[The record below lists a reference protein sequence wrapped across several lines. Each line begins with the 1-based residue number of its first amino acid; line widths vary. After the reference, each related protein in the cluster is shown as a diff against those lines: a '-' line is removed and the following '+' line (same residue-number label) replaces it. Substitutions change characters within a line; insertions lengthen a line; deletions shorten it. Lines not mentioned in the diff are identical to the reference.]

1 MRGGALGVAGWV
13 TAPTTTLHDAPDAD
27 PITAD
32 RDRTDLDTQ
41 APTAP
46 AAPTDTLV
54 ADKASTREPVTAA
67 TVSAP
72 VAPTGAAYLRFVLV
86 LGALIAIG
94 PLTIDTYL
102 PALPSITRDLAASE
116 SAVQATLTGIL
127 LGMGLGQLLVGPLA
141 DAVGRRRPLIA
152 GLALH
157 IAASVFTAFAPTIE
171 LLTVGRV
178 LQGLGNAAV
187 AVVSMAMVRD
197 LFQGSA
203 AATMLS
209 RLMLVMGLAPVL
221 APTLGGAILQATSWR
236 GVFLLIAGAGVV
248 LVTIAALAL
257 RETLPVDRR
266 RQLSVR
272 EVLGTYRTLLRDRT
286 FVGLILISGL
296 MFATLFAYIGG
307 SSFVL
312 QDIYGLSVAQ
322 FGLAFGL
329 NSLGFLTGSQ
339 LNPVLLKRFAPRQ
352 LVRFGVAVGAT
363 AALVL
368 LAAAATGVGG
378 LTLVLVPLWFL
389 LFACGL
395 TLPNTP
401 ALALTRHGE
410 AAGTAAALLG
420 AAQFVIGG
428 AAAPLIGAMG
438 SDSAVPMAI
447 VMAGT
452 AVLAALVATAT
463 LRVRVVR

>member
-1 MRGGALGVAGWV
+1 MTAAPETTTAPLSPTP
-13 TAPTTTLHDAPDAD
+13 TAPT
-27 PITAD
+27 
-32 RDRTDLDTQ
+32 

-46 AAPTDTLV
+46 AAT
-54 ADKASTREPVTAA
+54 
-67 TVSAP
+67 
-72 VAPTGAAYLRFVLV
+72 VAPTGRSYVRFVLV

-116 SAVQATLTGIL
+116 SAVQGTLTGIL

-157 IAASVFTAFAPTIE
+157 IAASVFCAFAPSIE
-171 LLTVGRV
+171 LLTAGRAI
-178 LQGLGNAAV
+178 QGLGNAAV

-197 LFQGSA
+197 LFAGSA

-221 APTLGGAILQATSWR
+221 APTLGGFILQLTSWR
-236 GVFLLIAGAGVV
+236 GVFVILAVAGV
-248 LVTIAALAL
+248 LMVTLASLAL
-257 RETLPVDRR
+257 RETLPVERR
-266 RQLSVR
+266 RPLAFR
-272 EVLGTYRTLLRDRT
+272 PVLATYASLLRDRT
-286 FVGLILISGL
+286 FVGLVLISGL
-296 MFATLFAYIGG
+296 MFATLFSYIGG

-322 FGLAFGL
+322 FGLAFGI

-339 LNPVLLKRFAPRQ
+339 LNPFLLQKFAPRQ
-352 LVRFGVAVGAT
+352 LVRAGVSIGAT
-363 AALVL
+363 AALL
-368 LAAAATGVGG
+368 LLGSAATGFGG
-378 LTLVLVPLWFL
+378 LALILVPLWFL

-420 AAQFVIGG
+420 ASQFVIGG
-428 AAAPLIGAMG
+428 AAAPLIGVMG
-438 SDSAVPMAI
+438 SGSAVPMAL
-447 VMAGT
+447 VMATT
-452 AVLAALVATAT
+452 ATLAAVVAART
-463 LRVRVVR
+463 LRVRVVTA

>member
-1 MRGGALGVAGWV
+1 MDRAPHGVGPLV
-13 TAPTTTLHDAPDAD
+13 TAPPQTLTD
-27 PITAD
+27 
-32 RDRTDLDTQ
+32 DRTSTL
-41 APTAP
+41 P
-46 AAPTDTLV
+46 ATSVGSAGT
-54 ADKASTREPVTAA
+54 PVDGM
-67 TVSAP
+67 P
-72 VAPTGAAYLRFVLV
+72 PAPTGRAYLRFVLV

-102 PALPSITRDLAASE
+102 PALPSITQDLAASE
-116 SAVQATLTGIL
+116 AAVQFTLTGIL
-127 LGMGLGQLLVGPLA
+127 LGMGLGQLIVGPLA

-157 IAASVFTAFAPTIE
+157 IAASIFCAFAPTIE
-171 LLTVGRV
+171 LLTAGRV

-187 AVVSMAMVRD
+187 AVVAMAMVRD
-197 LFQGSA
+197 KFAGSA

-221 APTLGGAILQATSWR
+221 APTLGGVILQVTSWR
-236 GVFLLIAGAGVV
+236 GVFVLLAIAGVMM
-248 LVTIAALAL
+248 VTLASFAL
-257 RETLPVDRR
+257 RETLPPHRR
-266 RQLSVR
+266 RKLAFRPVMA
-272 EVLGTYRTLLRDRT
+272 TYASLLRDRT
-286 FVGLILISGL
+286 FVGLVLISGL
-296 MFATLFAYIGG
+296 MFATLFSYIGG

-339 LNPVLLKRFAPRQ
+339 LNPFLLKRFEPRL
-352 LVRFGVAVGAT
+352 LVRAGVTIGAV
-363 AALVL
+363 AALL
-368 LAAAATGVGG
+368 MFAAAATGTGG
-378 LTLVLVPLWFL
+378 LLLILTPLWFI

-420 AAQFVIGG
+420 ASQFVIGG

-438 SDSAVPMAI
+438 SDSAVPMTL
-447 VMAGT
+447 VMAIT
-452 AVLAALVATAT
+452 ATLALVVATFT
-463 LRVRVVR
+463 LRVRVIRS

>member
-1 MRGGALGVAGWV
+1 V
-13 TAPTTTLHDAPDAD
+13 TAAPETLTDA
-27 PITAD
+27 
-32 RDRTDLDTQ
+32 RTD
-41 APTAP
+41 APTATTPTATTP
-46 AAPTDTLV
+46 AAASPATPTVL
-54 ADKASTREPVTAA
+54 P
-67 TVSAP
+67 
-72 VAPTGAAYLRFVLV
+72 APTGRSYVRFVLV

-116 SAVQATLTGIL
+116 SAVQGTLTGIL

-141 DAVGRRRPLIA
+141 DAIGRRRPLIA

-157 IAASVFTAFAPTIE
+157 IAASVFCAFAPSIE
-171 LLTVGRV
+171 LLTVGRAI
-178 LQGLGNAAV
+178 QGLGNAAV

-197 LFQGSA
+197 LFAGSA

-221 APTLGGAILQATSWR
+221 APTLGGFILQLTSWR
-236 GVFLLIAGAGVV
+236 GVFGILAVAGV
-248 LVTIAALAL
+248 LMVTLASLAL
-257 RETLPVDRR
+257 RETLPVERR
-266 RQLSVR
+266 RTLAVGP
-272 EVLGTYRTLLRDRT
+272 VLATYRSLLRDRT
-286 FVGLILISGL
+286 FVGLVLISGL
-296 MFATLFAYIGG
+296 MFATLFSYIGG

-312 QDIYGLSVAQ
+312 QDIYGLSVTQ
-322 FGLAFGL
+322 FGLAFGI

-339 LNPVLLKRFAPRQ
+339 LNPFLLKRFAPRQ
-352 LVRFGVAVGAT
+352 LVRVGVSIGAT

-368 LAAAATGVGG
+368 LASAATGFGG
-378 LTLVLVPLWFL
+378 LALILGPLWFL

-420 AAQFVIGG
+420 ASQFVIGG
-428 AAAPLIGAMG
+428 AAAPLIGLMG
-438 SDSAVPMAI
+438 SGSAVPMAL
-447 VMAGT
+447 VMATT
-452 AVLAALVATAT
+452 ACLAAVVAART
-463 LRVRVVR
+463 LRVPVVSA

>member
-1 MRGGALGVAGWV
+1 M
-13 TAPTTTLHDAPDAD
+13 TAAPETLIDTDSMTPTD
-27 PITAD
+27 
-32 RDRTDLDTQ
+32 
-41 APTAP
+41 APTATNPAP
-46 AAPTDTLV
+46 AAERQP
-54 ADKASTREPVTAA
+54 
-67 TVSAP
+67 AP
-72 VAPTGAAYLRFVLV
+72 RGRSYVRFVLV

-116 SAVQATLTGIL
+116 SAVQGTLTGIL

-157 IAASVFTAFAPTIE
+157 IAASVFCAFAPTIE

-178 LQGLGNAAV
+178 IQGLGNAAV
-187 AVVSMAMVRD
+187 AVVAMAMVRD
-197 LFQGSA
+197 LFAGSA

-221 APTLGGAILQATSWR
+221 APTLGGFILQLTSWR
-236 GVFLLIAGAGVV
+236 GVFVILAVAGV
-248 LVTIAALAL
+248 LMVTLASLAL
-257 RETLPVDRR
+257 RETLPVERR
-266 RQLSVR
+266 RPLAVR
-272 EVLGTYRTLLRDRT
+272 PVLATYASLLRDRT
-286 FVGLILISGL
+286 FVGLVLISGL
-296 MFATLFAYIGG
+296 MFATLFSYIGG

-312 QDIYGLSVAQ
+312 QDIYGLTVAQ
-322 FGLAFGL
+322 FGLAFGV

-339 LNPVLLKRFAPRQ
+339 LNPFLLKRFAPRQ
-352 LVRFGVAVGAT
+352 LVRAGVSIGAT
-363 AALVL
+363 AALLL
-368 LAAAATGVGG
+368 LASAATGFGG
-378 LTLVLVPLWFL
+378 LALILVPLWFL

-420 AAQFVIGG
+420 ASQFVIGG
-428 AAAPLIGAMG
+428 AAAPLIGLMG
-438 SDSAVPMAI
+438 SGSAVPMAL
-447 VMAGT
+447 VMATT
-452 AVLAALVATAT
+452 ASLAAIVAART
-463 LRVRVVR
+463 LRVQVVSA

>member
-1 MRGGALGVAGWV
+1 M
-13 TAPTTTLHDAPDAD
+13 
-27 PITAD
+27 
-32 RDRTDLDTQ
+32 DRTFRGVGHL
-41 APTAP
+41 
-46 AAPTDTLV
+46 
-54 ADKASTREPVTAA
+54 VTAA
-67 TVSAP
+67 TQTVTDDQTQSLPDTDVATSAAATDQTSRAALP
-72 VAPTGAAYLRFVLV
+72 PAGTMPPAPTGRAYLRFVLV

-116 SAVQATLTGIL
+116 SAVQFTLTGIL

-157 IAASVFTAFAPTIE
+157 IAASVFCAFAPTIE
-171 LLTVGRV
+171 VLTVGRV

-197 LFQGSA
+197 QFAGSA

-221 APTLGGAILQATSWR
+221 APTLGGAILQVTSWR
-236 GVFLLIAGAGVV
+236 GVFVLLAIAGTMM
-248 LVTIAALAL
+248 VTLAAFAL
-257 RETLPVDRR
+257 RETLPLQNRR
-266 RQLSVR
+266 KLAFRPV
-272 EVLGTYRTLLRDRT
+272 VATYGALLRDRT
-286 FVGLILISGL
+286 FVGLVLISGL
-296 MFATLFAYIGG
+296 MFATLFSYIGG

-312 QDIYGLSVAQ
+312 QEIYGLSVAQ

-339 LNPVLLKRFAPRQ
+339 LNPFLLKRFEPRR
-352 LVRFGVAVGAT
+352 LVHAGVTIGAV
-363 AALVL
+363 AALL
-368 LAAAATGVGG
+368 MLAAAATGFGG
-378 LTLVLVPLWFL
+378 LVLILTPLWFI

-420 AAQFVIGG
+420 ASQFVIGG

-438 SDSAVPMAI
+438 SDSAVPMTL
-447 VMAGT
+447 VMAMT
-452 AVLAALVATAT
+452 ATLALVVATLT
-463 LRVRVVR
+463 LRVRVVRS

>member
-1 MRGGALGVAGWV
+1 V
-13 TAPTTTLHDAPDAD
+13 TAAPETLTDATPQTPTD
-27 PITAD
+27 
-32 RDRTDLDTQ
+32 
-41 APTAP
+41 APTAT
-46 AAPTDTLV
+46 APSDV
-54 ADKASTREPVTAA
+54 ATS
-67 TVSAP
+67 
-72 VAPTGAAYLRFVLV
+72 PTGRSYIRFVLV

-116 SAVQATLTGIL
+116 SAVQGTLTGIL

-141 DAVGRRRPLIA
+141 DAIGRRRPLIA

-157 IAASVFTAFAPTIE
+157 IAASVFCAFAPTIE
-171 LLTVGRV
+171 LLTVGRAI
-178 LQGLGNAAV
+178 QGLGNAAV

-197 LFQGSA
+197 LFAGSA

-221 APTLGGAILQATSWR
+221 APTLGGFILQLTSWR
-236 GVFLLIAGAGVV
+236 GVFVILAVAGV
-248 LVTIAALAL
+248 LMVTLASLAL
-257 RETLPVDRR
+257 RETLPAERR
-266 RQLSVR
+266 RPLAFRPVLS
-272 EVLGTYRTLLRDRT
+272 TYAMLLRDRT
-286 FVGLILISGL
+286 FVGLVLISGL
-296 MFATLFAYIGG
+296 MFATLFSYIGG

-312 QDIYGLSVAQ
+312 QDIYGLSVTQ

-339 LNPVLLKRFAPRQ
+339 LNPFLLKRFQPRQ
-352 LVRFGVAVGAT
+352 LVRAGVSIGAV
-363 AALVL
+363 AAMVL
-368 LAAAATGVGG
+368 LASAATGFGG
-378 LTLVLVPLWFL
+378 LTLILVPLWFL

-420 AAQFVIGG
+420 ASQFVIGG

-438 SDSAVPMAI
+438 SNSAVPMAL
-447 VMAGT
+447 VMATT
-452 AVLAALVATAT
+452 ASLAALVAART
-463 LRVRVVR
+463 LRVNVITA

>member
-1 MRGGALGVAGWV
+1 MTAAPETLTDAALDPSTPETATTPAVAV
-13 TAPTTTLHDAPDAD
+13 
-27 PITAD
+27 
-32 RDRTDLDTQ
+32 
-41 APTAP
+41 P
-46 AAPTDTLV
+46 AALEPTPP
-54 ADKASTREPVTAA
+54 ASTAAATAA
-67 TVSAP
+67 TAAAGTAESA
-72 VAPTGAAYLRFVLV
+72 VEEAPTGAAYVRFVLV

-102 PALPSITRDLAASE
+102 PALPSITRDLSASE

-127 LGMGLGQLLVGPLA
+127 LGMGLGQLLIGPLS

-152 GLALH
+152 GIALH
-157 IAASVFTAFAPTIE
+157 IAASLFSAFAPTIQ

-178 LQGLGNAAV
+178 LQGLGNASV
-187 AVVSMAMVRD
+187 AVVSMAIVRD
-197 LFQGSA
+197 RFEGNA

-221 APTLGGAILQATSWR
+221 APTLGGAILQRTSWR
-236 GVFLLIAGAGVV
+236 GVFVLLAIAGVV

-257 RETLPVDRR
+257 RETLPPERR
-266 RQLSVR
+266 GPLAPRA
-272 EVLGTYRTLLRDRT
+272 VLRTYGSLLRDRT
-286 FVGLILISGL
+286 FVGLTLISGL
-296 MFATLFAYIGG
+296 MFATLFSYIGG

-339 LNPVLLKRFAPRQ
+339 LNPVLLRRYDPQ
-352 LVRFGVAVGAT
+352 LLVRVGVGIAT
-363 AALVL
+363 VAALAL
-368 LAAAATGVGG
+368 LAGAVTGVGG
-378 LTLVLVPLWFL
+378 LVGVLVPLWFL

-395 TLPNTP
+395 TLPHTP

-410 AAGTAAALLG
+410 AAGTAAAMLG

-428 AAAPLIGAMG
+428 AAAPLIGLLG
-438 SDSAVPMAI
+438 SGSAVPMAL
-447 VMAGT
+447 VMAVT
-452 AVLAALVATAT
+452 ASLAAVTAALT
-463 LRVRVVR
+463 LRGRAAVSG

>member
-1 MRGGALGVAGWV
+1 MTAETLTATETTPALTPARPTEQVAPQ
-13 TAPTTTLHDAPDAD
+13 TAPTG
-27 PITAD
+27 
-32 RDRTDLDTQ
+32 RSY
-41 APTAP
+41 
-46 AAPTDTLV
+46 V
-54 ADKASTREPVTAA
+54 
-67 TVSAP
+67 
-72 VAPTGAAYLRFVLV
+72 RFVLV

-102 PALPSITRDLAASE
+102 PALPSITSDLAASE
-116 SAVQATLTGIL
+116 SAVQGTLTGIL

-157 IAASVFTAFAPTIE
+157 IAASVFCAFAPTIE

-178 LQGLGNAAV
+178 IQGLGNAAV

-197 LFQGSA
+197 LFAGSA

-221 APTLGGAILQATSWR
+221 APTLGGFILQLTSWR
-236 GVFLLIAGAGVV
+236 GVFVILAVAGV
-248 LVTIAALAL
+248 LMVTLASVAL
-257 RETLPVDRR
+257 RETLPVERR
-266 RQLSVR
+266 RPLAFR
-272 EVLGTYRTLLRDRT
+272 PVLATYASLLRDRT
-286 FVGLILISGL
+286 FVGLVLISGL
-296 MFATLFAYIGG
+296 MFATLFSYIGG

-322 FGLAFGL
+322 FGLAFGI

-339 LNPVLLKRFAPRQ
+339 LNPFLLKKFAPRQ
-352 LVRFGVAVGAT
+352 LVRAGVSIG
-363 AALVL
+363 
-368 LAAAATGVGG
+368 AAAALLLLASAATGFGG
-378 LTLVLVPLWFL
+378 LTLILVPLWFL

-420 AAQFVIGG
+420 ASQFVIGG
-428 AAAPLIGAMG
+428 AAAPLIGLMG
-438 SDSAVPMAI
+438 SGSAVPMAL
-447 VMAGT
+447 VMATT
-452 AVLAALVATAT
+452 ASLAAIVAART
-463 LRVRVVR
+463 LRVRVISA

>member
-1 MRGGALGVAGWV
+1 M
-13 TAPTTTLHDAPDAD
+13 TAAPASCETPTLTDDDTTP
-27 PITAD
+27 
-32 RDRTDLDTQ
+32 R
-41 APTAP
+41 TAP
-46 AAPTDTLV
+46 ATTTARVPDTAP
-54 ADKASTREPVTAA
+54 ARP
-67 TVSAP
+67 AP
-72 VAPTGAAYLRFVLV
+72 AVQQPAGSPTGRAYLRFVLV

-102 PALPSITRDLAASE
+102 PALPAITRDLAASE
-116 SAVQATLTGIL
+116 SAVQGTLTGIL

-152 GLALH
+152 GLVLH
-157 IAASVFTAFAPTIE
+157 IAASVFCAFAPTIE

-178 LQGLGNAAV
+178 IQGLGNAAV
-187 AVVSMAMVRD
+187 SVVAMAMVRD
-197 LFQGSA
+197 QFAGSA

-221 APTLGGAILQATSWR
+221 APTLGGAILQLTSWR
-236 GVFLLIAGAGVV
+236 GVFVILAVAGI
-248 LVTIAALAL
+248 LMVTLATFAL
-257 RETLPVDRR
+257 RETLPVESRR
-266 RQLSVR
+266 PLSVR
-272 EVLGTYRTLLRDRT
+272 SAIGTYSTLLHDRT
-286 FVGLILISGL
+286 FVGLVLISGL

-312 QDIYGLSVAQ
+312 QEIYGLSVAQ
-322 FGLAFGL
+322 FALAFGL

-339 LNPVLLKRFAPRQ
+339 LNPFLLRRFQPRQ
-352 LVRFGVAVGAT
+352 LVRTGVTIGAT
-363 AALVL
+363 AALLL

-378 LTLVLVPLWFL
+378 LTLILVTLWFL
-389 LFACGL
+389 LFACGM

-420 AAQFVIGG
+420 ASQFVIGG

-438 SDSAVPMAI
+438 SSSAVPMAV
-447 VMAGT
+447 VMAGC
-452 AVLAALVATAT
+452 ASLAALVASRT
-463 LRVRVVR
+463 LRVRRVTA

>member
-1 MRGGALGVAGWV
+1 V
-13 TAPTTTLHDAPDAD
+13 
-27 PITAD
+27 
-32 RDRTDLDTQ
+32 
-41 APTAP
+41 
-46 AAPTDTLV
+46 
-54 ADKASTREPVTAA
+54 
-67 TVSAP
+67 
-72 VAPTGAAYLRFVLV
+72 RFVLV

-116 SAVQATLTGIL
+116 SAVQGTLTGILLGMGLGQLLVGPLADAGGRRRPLIAGLALHIAASESAVQGTLTGIL

-157 IAASVFTAFAPTIE
+157 IAASVFCAFAPTIE
-171 LLTVGRV
+171 LLTVGRAI
-178 LQGLGNAAV
+178 QGLGNAAV

-197 LFQGSA
+197 LFAGSA

-221 APTLGGAILQATSWR
+221 APTLGGFILQLTSWR
-236 GVFLLIAGAGVV
+236 GVFVILAVAGLLM
-248 LVTIAALAL
+248 VTLASVAL
-257 RETLPVDRR
+257 RETLPEERR
-266 RQLSVR
+266 RPLALGPI
-272 EVLGTYRTLLRDRT
+272 LGTYRALLRDRT
-286 FVGLILISGL
+286 FVGLVLISGL
-296 MFATLFAYIGG
+296 MFATLFSYIGG

-322 FGLAFGL
+322 FGLAFGI

-339 LNPVLLKRFAPRQ
+339 LNPFLLKRYAPRQ
-352 LVRFGVAVGAT
+352 LVRVGVSVGAT

-368 LAAAATGVGG
+368 LASAATGFGG
-378 LTLVLVPLWFL
+378 LTLILVPRWFL

-410 AAGTAAALLG
+410 AAGTAAAMLG
-420 AAQFVIGG
+420 ASQFVIGG
-428 AAAPLIGAMG
+428 AAAPLIGLMG
-438 SDSAVPMAI
+438 SDSAVPMAV
-447 VMAGT
+447 VMATT
-452 AVLAALVATAT
+452 ACLAALVAART
-463 LRVRVVR
+463 LRVPVVAA

>member
-1 MRGGALGVAGWV
+1 MDGARPVVAN
-13 TAPTTTLHDAPDAD
+13 
-27 PITAD
+27 
-32 RDRTDLDTQ
+32 
-41 APTAP
+41 
-46 AAPTDTLV
+46 
-54 ADKASTREPVTAA
+54 PVTAA
-67 TVSAP
+67 PETAAPDTLVPTPDGVPVDAAAVDVRTPTVPAP
-72 VAPTGAAYLRFVLV
+72 GTAPTGRAYLRFVLV

-102 PALPSITRDLAASE
+102 PALPSITRDLGASE
-116 SAVQATLTGIL
+116 SAVQLTLTGIL

-157 IAASVFTAFAPTIE
+157 IAASVFCAFAPSIE

-197 LFQGSA
+197 QFAGSA

-221 APTLGGAILQATSWR
+221 APTLGGAILQVTSWR
-236 GVFLLIAGAGVV
+236 GVFVLLAVAGTMM
-248 LVTIAALAL
+248 VTLASFAL
-257 RETLPVDRR
+257 RETLPAHRR
-266 RQLSVR
+266 RRLAFRPV
-272 EVLGTYRTLLRDRT
+272 VATYGSLLRDRT
-286 FVGLILISGL
+286 FVGLVLISGL
-296 MFATLFAYIGG
+296 MFATLFSYIGG

-322 FGLAFGL
+322 FGLVFGL

-339 LNPVLLKRFAPRQ
+339 VNPFLLRRFEPQ
-352 LVRFGVAVGAT
+352 LLVRAGVTIGAV
-363 AALVL
+363 AALLMVTS
-368 LAAAATGVGG
+368 AATRFGG
-378 LTLVLVPLWFL
+378 LPMVLAPLWFIL
-389 LFACGL
+389 LACGL

-438 SDSAVPMAI
+438 SDSALPMTL
-447 VMAGT
+447 VMALT
-452 AVLAALVATAT
+452 ASLALVVAT
-463 LRVRVVR
+463 LTLRGRLTPA

>member
-1 MRGGALGVAGWV
+1 V
-13 TAPTTTLHDAPDAD
+13 
-27 PITAD
+27 
-32 RDRTDLDTQ
+32 
-41 APTAP
+41 
-46 AAPTDTLV
+46 
-54 ADKASTREPVTAA
+54 
-67 TVSAP
+67 
-72 VAPTGAAYLRFVLV
+72 RFVLV

-116 SAVQATLTGIL
+116 SAVQGTLTGIL

-141 DAVGRRRPLIA
+141 DAIGRRRPLIA

-157 IAASVFTAFAPTIE
+157 IAASVFCAFAPTIE
-171 LLTVGRV
+171 LLTVGRAI
-178 LQGLGNAAV
+178 QGLGNAAV
-187 AVVSMAMVRD
+187 AVVAMAMVRD
-197 LFQGSA
+197 LFSGTA

-221 APTLGGAILQATSWR
+221 APTLGGAILQLTSWR
-236 GVFLLIAGAGVV
+236 GVFVILAVAGV
-248 LVTIAALAL
+248 LMVTLASLAL
-257 RETLPVDRR
+257 RETLPEHARR
-266 RQLSVR
+266 PLAFHSVIA
-272 EVLGTYRTLLRDRT
+272 TYASLLRDRT
-286 FVGLILISGL
+286 FVGLVLISGL
-296 MFATLFAYIGG
+296 MFATLFSYIGG

-322 FGLAFGL
+322 FGIAFGV

-339 LNPVLLKRFAPRQ
+339 LNPFLLRRFQPRQ
-352 LVRFGVAVGAT
+352 LVRTGVTIGAT

-368 LAAAATGVGG
+368 LAAAATGIGG
-378 LTLVLVPLWFL
+378 LTLILLPLWFL
-389 LFACGL
+389 LFACGM

-420 AAQFVIGG
+420 ASQFVIGG

-438 SDSAVPMAI
+438 SGSAVPMAV
-447 VMAGT
+447 VMAGC
-452 AVLAALVATAT
+452 ASLAALVASRT
-463 LRVRVVR
+463 LRVSRITA

>member
-1 MRGGALGVAGWV
+1 MPM
-13 TAPTTTLHDAPDAD
+13 TATSTPTPTRTTPTTATPTS
-27 PITAD
+27 TAKSVA
-32 RDRTDLDTQ
+32 TDD
-41 APTAP
+41 
-46 AAPTDTLV
+46 V
-54 ADKASTREPVTAA
+54 
-67 TVSAP
+67 P
-72 VAPTGAAYLRFVLV
+72 VAPTGRAYLRFVLV

-116 SAVQATLTGIL
+116 SAVQGTLTGIL

-157 IAASVFTAFAPTIE
+157 IAASVFCAFAPTIE
-171 LLTVGRV
+171 LLTVGRAI
-178 LQGLGNAAV
+178 QGLGNAAV

-197 LFQGSA
+197 LFVGSG

-221 APTLGGAILQATSWR
+221 APTLGGFVLQLTSWR
-236 GVFLLIAGAGVV
+236 GVFVILAVAGV
-248 LVTIAALAL
+248 LMVTLASLAL
-257 RETLPVDRR
+257 RETLPRDRR
-266 RQLSVR
+266 RPLA
-272 EVLGTYRTLLRDRT
+272 LGPILRTYGTLLRDRT
-286 FVGLILISGL
+286 FVGLVLISGL
-296 MFATLFAYIGG
+296 MFATLFSYIGG

-312 QDIYGLSVAQ
+312 QDIYGLSITQ

-339 LNPVLLKRFAPRQ
+339 VNPFLLKRFEQRH
-352 LVRFGVAVGAT
+352 LVRAGVSIGAT
-363 AALVL
+363 ASLLL
-368 LAAAATGVGG
+368 LASAATGFGG

-420 AAQFVIGG
+420 ASQFVIGG

-438 SDSAVPMAI
+438 SSSAVPMAL
-447 VMAGT
+447 VMAVT
-452 AVLAALVATAT
+452 ACLAAVVAART
-463 LRVRVVR
+463 LRVAFVPA

>member
-1 MRGGALGVAGWV
+1 MDRGPPVVA
-13 TAPTTTLHDAPDAD
+13 PL
-27 PITAD
+27 
-32 RDRTDLDTQ
+32 
-41 APTAP
+41 
-46 AAPTDTLV
+46 
-54 ADKASTREPVTAA
+54 VTAA
-67 TVSAP
+67 PDTFADAALDQTVDGP
-72 VAPTGAAYLRFVLV
+72 VTLAAADARPVEEPPTGAAYVRFVLV

-102 PALPSITRDLAASE
+102 PALPSITRDLSASE

-127 LGMGLGQLLVGPLA
+127 LGMGLGQLLIGPLS

-152 GLALH
+152 GIALH
-157 IAASVFTAFAPTIE
+157 IGASLFSAFAPTIQ

-178 LQGLGNAAV
+178 LQGLGNASV
-187 AVVSMAMVRD
+187 AVVSMAIVRD
-197 LFQGSA
+197 RFEGNA

-221 APTLGGAILQATSWR
+221 APTLGGAILQRTSWR
-236 GVFLLIAGAGVV
+236 GVFVLLAVAGVV

-257 RETLPVDRR
+257 RETLPVERR
-266 RQLSVR
+266 RPLAPRAVVR
-272 EVLGTYRTLLRDRT
+272 TYGSLLRDRT
-286 FVGLILISGL
+286 FVGLTLISGL
-296 MFATLFAYIGG
+296 MFATLFSYIGG

-329 NSLGFLTGSQ
+329 NSIGFLTGSQ
-339 LNPVLLKRFAPRQ
+339 LNPVLLRRFEPQA
-352 LVRFGVAVGAT
+352 LVRVGVGIAT
-363 AALVL
+363 VAALVL
-368 LAAAATGVGG
+368 LAGALTGVGG
-378 LTLVLVPLWFL
+378 LVGVLVPLWFL

-410 AAGTAAALLG
+410 AAGTAAAMLG

-428 AAAPLIGAMG
+428 AAAPLIGLMG
-438 SDSAVPMAI
+438 SGSAIPMAL
-447 VMAGT
+447 VMAVTASLAAVTAALTLRGRT
-452 AVLAALVATAT
+452 AVGPEVAVAPDAVLTD
-463 LRVRVVR
+463 

>member
-1 MRGGALGVAGWV
+1 V
-13 TAPTTTLHDAPDAD
+13 TAAPETLTDATAATPTSTPTHKTIATPTSDPTVAKTPDAPD
-27 PITAD
+27 T
-32 RDRTDLDTQ
+32 
-41 APTAP
+41 
-46 AAPTDTLV
+46 
-54 ADKASTREPVTAA
+54 
-67 TVSAP
+67 
-72 VAPTGAAYLRFVLV
+72 PTGRSYIRFVLV
-86 LGALIAIG
+86 LGALIAID

-116 SAVQATLTGIL
+116 SAVQFTLTGIL

-157 IAASVFTAFAPTIE
+157 IAASVFCAFAPTIE

-178 LQGLGNAAV
+178 IQGLGNAAV
-187 AVVSMAMVRD
+187 AVVAMAMVRD
-197 LFQGSA
+197 LFAGSA

-221 APTLGGAILQATSWR
+221 APTLGGFILQLTSWR
-236 GVFLLIAGAGVV
+236 GVFVILAVAGT
-248 LVTIAALAL
+248 LMVTLASLAL
-257 RETLPVDRR
+257 RETLPAERR
-266 RQLSVR
+266 RPLALR
-272 EVLGTYRTLLRDRT
+272 PVLGTYAMLLRDRT
-286 FVGLILISGL
+286 FVGLVLISGL
-296 MFATLFAYIGG
+296 MFATLFSYIGG

-312 QDIYGLSVAQ
+312 QDIYGLSVTQ

-339 LNPVLLKRFAPRQ
+339 LNPFLLKRFQPRQ
-352 LVRFGVAVGAT
+352 LVRSGVSIGAV
-363 AALVL
+363 AALLL
-368 LAAAATGVGG
+368 LASAATGFGG
-378 LTLVLVPLWFL
+378 LTMILLPLWFL

-420 AAQFVIGG
+420 ASQFVIGG
-428 AAAPLIGAMG
+428 ASAPLIGAMG
-438 SDSAVPMAI
+438 SGSAVPMAL
-447 VMAGT
+447 VMAVT
-452 AVLAALVATAT
+452 ACLAAVVAART
-463 LRVRVVR
+463 LRVEVVTA

>member
-1 MRGGALGVAGWV
+1 
-13 TAPTTTLHDAPDAD
+13 
-27 PITAD
+27 
-32 RDRTDLDTQ
+32 
-41 APTAP
+41 
-46 AAPTDTLV
+46 
-54 ADKASTREPVTAA
+54 VTAA
-67 TVSAP
+67 PETLTDTTP
-72 VAPTGAAYLRFVLV
+72 VGTPALQTTSDSEPTTPGSGAAEAPTGAAYLRFVLV

-102 PALPSITRDLAASE
+102 PALPAITRDLAASE
-116 SAVQATLTGIL
+116 SAVQGTLTGIL

-141 DAVGRRRPLIA
+141 DAIGRRRPLIA
-152 GLALH
+152 GIALH
-157 IAASVFTAFAPTIE
+157 IGASVFSALAPTIE

-187 AVVSMAMVRD
+187 AVVAMAMVRD
-197 LFQGSA
+197 LFAGSA

-236 GVFLLIAGAGVV
+236 GVFLLLAVAGLL
-248 LVTIAALAL
+248 LVTLAALAL
-257 RETLPVDRR
+257 RETLPVERR
-266 RQLSVR
+266 RLLAPA
-272 EVLGTYRTLLRDRT
+272 EVGRTYAALLRDRT

-339 LNPVLLKRFAPRQ
+339 LNPVLLRRFAPRQ
-352 LVRFGVAVGAT
+352 LVRVGVTIGAT
-363 AALVL
+363 AALVM
-368 LAAAATGVGG
+368 LAAALTGGGG
-378 LTLVLVPLWFL
+378 LPLILGPLWFL

-420 AAQFVIGG
+420 ASQFVIGG

-438 SDSAVPMAI
+438 SDSAVPMAV
-447 VMAGT
+447 VMATT
-452 AVLAALVATAT
+452 ATLAALVAATT
-463 LRVRVVR
+463 LRVRVVSA

>member
-1 MRGGALGVAGWV
+1 MA
-13 TAPTTTLHDAPDAD
+13 
-27 PITAD
+27 
-32 RDRTDLDTQ
+32 Q
-41 APTAP
+41 APTGR
-46 AAPTDTLV
+46 
-54 ADKASTREPVTAA
+54 S
-67 TVSAP
+67 
-72 VAPTGAAYLRFVLV
+72 YIRFVLV

-116 SAVQATLTGIL
+116 SAVQGTLTGIL
-127 LGMGLGQLLVGPLA
+127 LGMGLGQLLVGPLS

-157 IAASVFTAFAPTIE
+157 IAASVFCAFAPTIE
-171 LLTVGRV
+171 LLTVGRAI
-178 LQGLGNAAV
+178 QGLGNAAV
-187 AVVSMAMVRD
+187 AVVAMAMVRD
-197 LFQGSA
+197 LFAGSA

-221 APTLGGAILQATSWR
+221 APTLGGFILQLTSWR
-236 GVFLLIAGAGVV
+236 GVFVILAVAGA
-248 LVTIAALAL
+248 LMVTLASLAL
-257 RETLPVDRR
+257 RETLPAERR
-266 RQLSVR
+266 RPLAIR
-272 EVLGTYRTLLRDRT
+272 PVLNTYGTLLRDRT
-286 FVGLILISGL
+286 FVGLVLISGL
-296 MFATLFAYIGG
+296 MFATLFSYIGG

-312 QDIYGLSVAQ
+312 QDIYGLTVTQ

-339 LNPVLLKRFAPRQ
+339 LNPFLLKRFQPRQ
-352 LVRFGVAVGAT
+352 LVRAGVSIGAV
-363 AALVL
+363 AALLL
-368 LAAAATGVGG
+368 LASAVTGVGG
-378 LTLVLVPLWFL
+378 LTMILVPLWFL

-420 AAQFVIGG
+420 ASQFVIGG

-438 SDSAVPMAI
+438 SDSAVPMAL
-447 VMAGT
+447 VMAVT
-452 AVLAALVATAT
+452 ACLAAVTAART
-463 LRVRVVR
+463 LRVTVVTT

>member
-1 MRGGALGVAGWV
+1 MTAAPE
-13 TAPTTTLHDAPDAD
+13 TISAPHPPAPSAPTPSPATT
-27 PITAD
+27 
-32 RDRTDLDTQ
+32 
-41 APTAP
+41 P
-46 AAPTDTLV
+46 AALP
-54 ADKASTREPVTAA
+54 
-67 TVSAP
+67 
-72 VAPTGAAYLRFVLV
+72 APTGRSYVRFVLV

-116 SAVQATLTGIL
+116 SAVQGTLTGIL

-157 IAASVFTAFAPTIE
+157 IAASVFCAFAPSIE
-171 LLTVGRV
+171 LLTVGRAI
-178 LQGLGNAAV
+178 QGVGNAAV

-197 LFQGSA
+197 LFAGSA

-221 APTLGGAILQATSWR
+221 APTLGGFILQLTSWR
-236 GVFLLIAGAGVV
+236 GVFVILAVAGV
-248 LVTIAALAL
+248 LMVTLASLAL
-257 RETLPVDRR
+257 RETLPVERR
-266 RQLSVR
+266 RPLALR
-272 EVLGTYRTLLRDRT
+272 PVLATYAALLRDRT
-286 FVGLILISGL
+286 FVGLVLISGL
-296 MFATLFAYIGG
+296 MFATLFSYIGG

-322 FGLAFGL
+322 FGLAFGI

-339 LNPVLLKRFAPRQ
+339 LNPFLLKRFAPRQ
-352 LVRFGVAVGAT
+352 LVRAGVSIGAT
-363 AALVL
+363 AALLL
-368 LAAAATGVGG
+368 LASAATGIGG
-378 LTLVLVPLWFL
+378 LALILVPLWFL

-420 AAQFVIGG
+420 ASQFVIGG
-428 AAAPLIGAMG
+428 AAAPLIGLMG
-438 SDSAVPMAI
+438 SGSAVPMAL
-447 VMAGT
+447 VMAT
-452 AVLAALVATAT
+452 TAT
-463 LRVRVVR
+463 LAAVVAARTLRVQVVTA

>member
-1 MRGGALGVAGWV
+1 M
-13 TAPTTTLHDAPDAD
+13 TAAPDTLETTSPVVPPQAAE
-27 PITAD
+27 TAV
-32 RDRTDLDTQ
+32 
-41 APTAP
+41 AP
-46 AAPTDTLV
+46 APATP
-54 ADKASTREPVTAA
+54 EP
-67 TVSAP
+67 P
-72 VAPTGAAYLRFVLV
+72 EAPTGRSYVRFVLV

-116 SAVQATLTGIL
+116 SAVQGTLTGIL

-157 IAASVFTAFAPTIE
+157 IAASVFCAFAPSIE
-171 LLTVGRV
+171 LLTAGRAV
-178 LQGLGNAAV
+178 QGLGNAAV

-197 LFQGSA
+197 LFAGSA

-221 APTLGGAILQATSWR
+221 APTLGGFILQLTSWR
-236 GVFLLIAGAGVV
+236 GVFVILAVAGV
-248 LVTIAALAL
+248 LMVTLASLAL
-257 RETLPVDRR
+257 RETLPVERR
-266 RQLSVR
+266 RPLAARAVLS
-272 EVLGTYRTLLRDRT
+272 TYAGLLRDRT
-286 FVGLILISGL
+286 FVGLVLISGL
-296 MFATLFAYIGG
+296 MFATLFSYIGG

-312 QDIYGLSVAQ
+312 QDIYGLTVAQ
-322 FGLAFGL
+322 FGLAFGV
-329 NSLGFLTGSQ
+329 NSLGFLSGSQ
-339 LNPVLLKRFAPRQ
+339 LNPFLLKRYAPRQ
-352 LVRFGVAVGAT
+352 LVRVGVSIGAT

-368 LAAAATGVGG
+368 LASAATGFGG
-378 LTLVLVPLWFL
+378 LVLILVPLWFL

-420 AAQFVIGG
+420 ASQFVIGG
-428 AAAPLIGAMG
+428 AAAPVIGLMG
-438 SDSAVPMAI
+438 SDSAVPMAL
-447 VMAGT
+447 VMATT
-452 AVLAALVATAT
+452 ASLAALVAART
-463 LRVRVVR
+463 LRVAVVSA